1 MFLDVFVGFFFKIT
15 LIISQT
21 VLRDDAIKTLQQAR
35 DEYHDKLIEQEE
47 MLESLNE
54 VVQNLRA
61 DNQERTDKV
70 TELRLKVKKQ
80 SVVTLSGFSSIKF
93 INTQSPSFLFFPLAD
108 HHLVGRKR

>member
-1 MFLDVFVGFFFKIT
+1 MFLWGFFPNYIDY
-15 LIISQT
+15 LQT

-54 VVQNLRA
+54 VVENLRA

-70 TELRLKVKKQ
+70 TELLQTYTMLELTLKVKKQ
-80 SVVTLSGFSSIKF
+80 SVVTLSLLNS
-93 INTQSPSFLFFPLAD
+93 
-108 HHLVGRKR
+108 

>member
-1 MFLDVFVGFFFKIT
+1 MFLWGFFPNYIDY
-15 LIISQT
+15 LQT

-70 TELRLKVKKQ
+70 TELLQTYTMLELTLKVKKQ
-80 SVVTLSGFSSIKF
+80 SVVTLSLLNS
-93 INTQSPSFLFFPLAD
+93 
-108 HHLVGRKR
+108 

>member
-1 MFLDVFVGFFFKIT
+1 
-15 LIISQT
+15 

-54 VVQNLRA
+54 VVENLRA

-70 TELRLKVKKQ
+70 T
-80 SVVTLSGFSSIKF
+80 LSFY
-93 INTQSPSFLFFPLAD
+93 
-108 HHLVGRKR
+108 KRTPCLN